1 VSTPASIRDN
11 IGKVASDMKGEWEW
25 LKGGRGERWGAA
37 AATGVGGGDDEQD
50 RMRKTE
56 KERLVNDVD

>member
-37 AATGVGGGDDEQD
+37 AATGVED

-56 KERLVNDVD
+56 MERLVNDVD